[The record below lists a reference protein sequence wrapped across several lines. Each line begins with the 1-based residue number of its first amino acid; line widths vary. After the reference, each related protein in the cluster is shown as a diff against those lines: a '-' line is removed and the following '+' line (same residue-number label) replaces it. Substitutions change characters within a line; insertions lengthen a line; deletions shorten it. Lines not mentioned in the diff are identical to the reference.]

1 MTIIEEISQAVEK
14 GKLKVIRELVPQAIE
29 QGIPVRSILEDGLLH
44 GMGIVGD
51 RFTKNEAFIPEVLVS
66 ARAMNK
72 GVEILKPA
80 LAEEGMPSIGKA
92 CLGTVEGDM
101 HDIGKNIVKLML
113 ESKNISVIDLGVD
126 VAAETFIQAA
136 IENECDLICC
146 SALLSTTMPVMEA
159 VVNKAK
165 EAGIRDKVI
174 IMVGGA
180 PVTQEYADAIGAD
193 AYTADANS
201 AAVKAAELIS
211 QKRRG

>member
-1 MTIIEEISQAVEK
+1 MAILEDISQAVEN
-14 GKLKVIRELVPQAIE
+14 GKVKAIRELVPQALE
-29 QGIPVRSILEDGLLH
+29 QGVPVRSILEEGLLH

-51 RFTKNEAFIPEVLVS
+51 RFTRNEAFIPEVLVS

-80 LAEEGMPSIGKA
+80 LAEEGMPTIGKA

-113 ESKNISVIDLGVD
+113 ESKSIEVIDLGVD
-126 VAAETFIQAA
+126 VSAETFIRTAV
-136 IENECDLICC
+136 ENECDLICC
-146 SALLSTTMPVMEA
+146 SALLSTTMPVMET

-165 EAGIRDKVI
+165 DAGIRDKVI
-174 IMVGGA
+174 IMIGGA
-180 PVTQEYADAIGAD
+180 PVTQEFADTIGAD

-201 AAVKAAELIS
+201 AAVKAVELLAR
-211 QKRRG
+211 KKG